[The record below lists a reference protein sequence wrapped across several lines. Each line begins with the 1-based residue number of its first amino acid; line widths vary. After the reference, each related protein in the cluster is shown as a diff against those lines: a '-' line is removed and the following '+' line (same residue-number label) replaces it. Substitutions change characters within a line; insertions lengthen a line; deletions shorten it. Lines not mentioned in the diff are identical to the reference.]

1 MHVDLLT
8 LVIIAVALVALVIF
22 ILIRNKKDKDDFVK
36 ELNAEDDLS
45 TIKKDDLE
53 IK

>member
-1 MHVDLLT
+1 MKVDLVT
-8 LVIIAVALVALVIF
+8 LVIIAVALVALVLF
-22 ILIRNKKDKDDFVK
+22 IVIRNKKDKDEYIE

-53 IK
+53 KK